1 MPTKVLIA
9 CLICLFHSNALLA
22 QPEARDGYE
31 VAWFDEFDAAELNQ
45 KRWTAIDKKVPTNN
59 SRQDYLPGQ
68 VSIHDG
74 KLIITTADEPSR
86 GLPFR
91 SGLVISNSKQKY
103 GRWDVRA
110 KLPATTGNWPAIWL
124 LPEARWPSEGEID
137 IMENRGDHPTI
148 VSSAFHYG
156 TNPPYKHHHWSD
168 DYRAK
173 AGGKDVNFQAGWHVY
188 SCEWDPKQ
196 IRFYVDDVLHWT
208 LRDEYV
214 DGFLTKHIGPMK
226 LLINNA
232 VGGDFLKNP
241 DETTV
246 WPQTFEIDY
255 VHVYARTEEAIKN
268 LQAEA
273 ENKQPAEIRVMSFN
287 IRLGSAKDGD
297 NHWDKRKDL
306 LAETIRDF
314 DPHILGVQE
323 TFDFQAKFILKQVRG
338 YQYVGRSR
346 DRGRSSGEQ
355 SGIFFRTERFDKL
368 GEGHFWLSETPDQ
381 PGSQGWDSAYPRMAT
396 WVQLW
401 DRLDRNSFYVINT
414 HFDHKGETAR
424 FKGAKLIRNFMARLP
439 TGSNVIVTG
448 DFNAGENSAPYQVL
462 FNKDDD
468 QTKLT
473 DSFRSHVPSSSVNE
487 GTFNG
492 FEGTDTGKRIDWIG
506 ATDKFQVESA
516 AIIKS
521 SAEGRF
527 PSDHFPVT
535 AVLKLNVSESSSKL
549 DQENE
554 KNRLQTDAADAVE
567 PKQ

>member
-9 CLICLFHSNALLA
+9 CLICLFHSHALLA

-31 VAWFDEFDAAELNQ
+31 VAWFDEFDDAELNQ
-45 KRWTAIDKKVPTNN
+45 ELWTAVDKKVPTNK
-59 SRQDYLPGQ
+59 SRQDYLPEQ
-68 VSIHDG
+68 VSILDG
-74 KLIITTADEPSR
+74 KLIITATDEPSR

-91 SGLVISNSKQKY
+91 SGLVTSKSEQKY

-124 LPEARWPSEGEID
+124 LPDAKWPSEGEID

-156 TNPPYKHHHWSD
+156 TRTPYSHFYWSD
-168 DYRAK
+168 EHRSNAD
-173 AGGKDVNFQAGWHVY
+173 GKDVNFQNSWHVY

-196 IRFYVDDVLHWT
+196 IRFYVDDNLHWT
-208 LRDEYV
+208 VHDGYV
-214 DGFLTKHIGPMK
+214 DGFLTKGIGPMK
-226 LLINNA
+226 LIINNA
-232 VGGDFLKNP
+232 IGGDFLNNP

-246 WPQTFEIDY
+246 WPQKFEIDY
-255 VHVYARTEEAIKN
+255 VHVYARTDETLKSLLAA
-268 LQAEA
+268 AEK
-273 ENKQPAEIRVMSFN
+273 EKPAEIRAMSFN

-297 NHWDKRKDL
+297 NRWYKRKDL

-323 TFDFQAKFILKQVRG
+323 TLDFQAKFISKQVRG

-346 DRGRSSGEQ
+346 DRGRASAGEQ
-355 SGIFFRTERFDKL
+355 CGIYFRAERFDKL
-368 GEGHFWLSETPDQ
+368 AEGHFWLSENPAQ

-396 WVQLW
+396 WVKLW
-401 DRLDRNSFYVINT
+401 DRLDRNAIYVINT
-414 HFDHKGETAR
+414 HFDHKGPTAR
-424 FKGAKLIRNFMARLP
+424 LEGAKLIRQFVEHLP
-439 TGSNVIVTG
+439 ADANVIVMG
-448 DFNAGENSAPYQVL
+448 DFNAGENSAPYQAL
-462 FNKDDD
+462 FKQDDG

-473 DSFRSHVPSSSVNE
+473 DSFRSHFPSSSSNE

-506 ATDKFQVESA
+506 VTDKFQVESA
-516 AIIKS
+516 AIVKS
-521 SAEGRF
+521 SLEGRY

-535 AVLKLNVSESSSKL
+535 AVLKRS
-549 DQENE
+549 
-554 KNRLQTDAADAVE
+554 
-567 PKQ
+567 